1 MSAGNAS
8 GIVEGVRI
16 DLKRLHESWMEIIYP
31 RQIDADQTV
40 LGKWTPDS
48 QRGWITYR
56 SWGVVGWVL
65 LAIVYPMVLFGYVM
79 RAQTSRLDWVAAYI
93 GAIGTF
99 LVLTALWGALTVVA
113 HLELS
118 DRHEVL
124 AVLVASVVAVVAGMI
139 AYLFR
144 TVGGRATTVLL
155 AYPFAMTALF
165 LPPIV
170 AAFYIPTIQD
180 AVFTQSTEVARW
192 INDTVLSYGG
202 IAETLR
208 ARFDLEG
215 LSHAIMWFGI
225 SFPIGWLTGTVVT
238 LANYVRPT
246 GRE

>member
-31 RQIDADQTV
+31 RQVGADETV

-56 SWGVVGWVL
+56 AWGILGWLL
-65 LAIVYPMVLFGYVM
+65 LAFVYPMVLLGYVM
-79 RAQTSRLDWVAAYI
+79 RAQTRRLDWVAAYI

-99 LVLTALWGALTVVA
+99 LVLTALWGGLTVLA
-113 HLELS
+113 HFELS
-118 DRHEVL
+118 DQNEVF
-124 AVLVASVVAVVAGMI
+124 AVLMASVVAVVAGML

-144 TVGGRATTVLL
+144 AIGGRTTTVLL

-170 AAFYIPTIQD
+170 AAFYNPTIQD
-180 AVFTQSTEVARW
+180 AVFAQSTEVARW
-192 INDTVLSYGG
+192 INDNVLSYLG
-202 IAETLR
+202 IAEELR

-215 LSHAIMWFGI
+215 ITHAIMWVTI
-225 SFPIGWLTGTVVT
+225 SFPVGWVIGIVVT

-246 GRE
+246 DED

>member
-16 DLKRLHESWMEIIYP
+16 DLKRLHESWMEIVYP
-31 RQIDADQTV
+31 RQVDADQTV

-56 SWGVVGWVL
+56 AWGVLGWLL

-99 LVLTALWGALTVVA
+99 LVLTIMWGSLTVVA
-113 HLELS
+113 HLELTNQ
-118 DRHEVL
+118 DEVF
-124 AVLVASVVAVVAGMI
+124 AVLVASVVAVIAGML

-144 TVGGRATTVLL
+144 TVGGRVTTVLF

-170 AAFYIPTIQD
+170 AAFYNPTIQD
-180 AVFTQSTEVARW
+180 AIFAQSTDVAHW

-215 LSHAIMWFGI
+215 IAHAIMWFGI
-225 SFPIGWLTGTVVT
+225 SFPVGWLIGVVVT
-238 LANYVRPT
+238 LANYVRPSD
-246 GRE
+246 EE